1 MHAFLIRFRRR
12 TFHVLSFRSSR
23 YSIRL
28 TRSSHE
34 KFRSLRTE
42 SWCKYCWILI
52 EMADQKKTRRSKIEG
67 DGKRVKEAPSPTRLS
82 VFPYHFNSRLLWP
95 GAWGEPEKSTLGE
108 GVDRSCY
115 AHLKHIFEILMN
127 NHLISWQHE
136 IYLQNVEIF
145 ISVFKHVCTFQE
157 LF

>member
-1 MHAFLIRFRRR
+1 MHAFLIRFRHR

-23 YSIRL
+23 YSISL

-52 EMADQKKTRRSKIEG
+52 EMTDQKKTRRSKIEG
-67 DGKRVKEAPSPTRLS
+67 DGKRVKEAPILVSSERELRES
-82 VFPYHFNSRLLWP
+82 QK
-95 GAWGEPEKSTLGE
+95 KSTLGE

>member
-1 MHAFLIRFRRR
+1 MPFLLDSDAERFMYS
-12 TFHVLSFRSSR
+12 VFRSSR
-23 YSIRL
+23 YSISL

-67 DGKRVKEAPSPTRLS
+67 DGKRVKEAPSPTRQS
-82 VFPYHFNSRLLWP
+82 VFLTHFNSRLLWP

-145 ISVFKHVCTFQE
+145 ISVFKHVCTLQE

>member
-23 YSIRL
+23 YSISL

-67 DGKRVKEAPSPTRLS
+67 DGKRVKEAPSPTQLS
-82 VFPYHFNSRLLWP
+82 VFPYPFLFLSPLNGSLGRGRKKHARGGCGSIVSCTLEAYLWNFNEQPFDFLT
-95 GAWGEPEKSTLGE
+95 AWN
-108 GVDRSCY
+108 
-115 AHLKHIFEILMN
+115 IFTKCRDI
-127 NHLISWQHE
+127 H
-136 IYLQNVEIF
+136 
-145 ISVFKHVCTFQE
+145 
-157 LF
+157 

>member
-1 MHAFLIRFRRR
+1 MPFLLDSDAERFMYS
-12 TFHVLSFRSSR
+12 VFRSSR
-23 YSIRL
+23 YSISL

-52 EMADQKKTRRSKIEG
+52 EMADQKKTRQSKIEG
-67 DGKRVKEAPSPTRLS
+67 DGKRVEEASSPTQLS
-82 VFPYHFNSRLLWP
+82 VFPYHFNSRLLWT